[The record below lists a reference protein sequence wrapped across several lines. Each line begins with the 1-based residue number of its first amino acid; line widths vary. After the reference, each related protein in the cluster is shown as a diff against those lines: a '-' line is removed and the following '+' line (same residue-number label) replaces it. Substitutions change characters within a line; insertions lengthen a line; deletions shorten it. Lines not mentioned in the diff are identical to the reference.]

1 MKSIDPLVW
10 SACNAYLTHFNVPAF
25 PPPLPHVMSP
35 HGQDR
40 AHRIGQTR
48 EVHIYRLVTSSSIE
62 ENILKK
68 AQQKRHLDFLG
79 GRERGELCDAA
90 GANDDREKIR

>member
-1 MKSIDPLVW
+1 MQRPRLVH
-10 SACNAYLTHFNVPAF
+10 ACTHVVTYARAR
-25 PPPLPHVMSP
+25 L
-35 HGQDR
+35 QDR

-79 GRERGELCDAA
+79 EHM
-90 GANDDREKIR
+90 

>member
-1 MKSIDPLVW
+1 MIHTYVRTYCCCIHS
-10 SACNAYLTHFNVPAF
+10 
-25 PPPLPHVMSP
+25 
-35 HGQDR
+35 QDR

-79 GRERGELCDAA
+79 EQSKAEQKRKGKQSKA
-90 GANDDREKIR
+90 

>member
-1 MKSIDPLVW
+1 
-10 SACNAYLTHFNVPAF
+10 
-25 PPPLPHVMSP
+25 
-35 HGQDR
+35 QDR

-68 AQQKRHLDFLG
+68 AQQKRHLDFL
-79 GRERGELCDAA
+79 
-90 GANDDREKIR
+90 

>member
-1 MKSIDPLVW
+1 MGEHHYISIIELEFFFVFFVAP
-10 SACNAYLTHFNVPAF
+10 
-25 PPPLPHVMSP
+25 
-35 HGQDR
+35 QDR

-79 GRERGELCDAA
+79 EGDAVERSHFILFFPR
-90 GANDDREKIR
+90 NSLPQYS